1 MKINSLLAGKY
12 FGIKSDY
19 TCIGNGAAEL
29 IKSLMEKL
37 DGKIGVIFPTFEEY
51 PNRKKQEELVTI
63 FQKIIIFPIRQKTL

>member
-37 DGKIGVIFPTFEEY
+37 DEKSELYSPRLKNIPTGKS
-51 PNRKKQEELVTI
+51 KKNLLPI